1 VVISDIQ
8 RRRYIRAAG
17 AVVALGLTFGSATGF
32 AQQAQNGEWFVPGQ
46 ARPAAPAPASRPA
59 PRPPS
64 GPSAAL
70 PLTGD
75 GVGDQANGAPPPQFQ
90 LPPAPEIP
98 PIAKGQATPAAI
110 VGILSVPDVLRVS
123 TAYQAAYKEL
133 NARGQKLNEDAQKEQ
148 ATLRDMGQAFANER
162 AKLSPEQIRAKEKEI
177 QDRATE
183 AQRRF
188 GERNR
193 IIQEAGQYVM
203 MQINRTMEQVA
214 QQVALSRG
222 INLVLNRAQILGTT
236 ADFDLTPAV
245 AEVLNKALPSVV
257 VPPDGV
263 SPLAMAP
270 AAETP
275 QPGPTTAAAQAQA
288 AATGPAPA
296 AKPPLKR

>member
-1 VVISDIQ
+1 MKRSYVTG
-8 RRRYIRAAG
+8 AC
-17 AVVALGLTFGSATGF
+17 AVVALGLIGAPLTGF

-46 ARPAAPAPASRPA
+46 VHPASPPASRPA
-59 PRPPS
+59 PRGPAAPS
-64 GPSAAL
+64 GAPGVM
-70 PLTGD
+70 PLSGEA
-75 GVGDQANGAPPPQFQ
+75 GGDQTAGPGPQAQFQ

-98 PIAKGQATPAAI
+98 PVPKGQATPAAI

-148 ATLRDMGQAFANER
+148 GALRDLGQAFSSER
-162 AKLSPEQIRAKEKEI
+162 AKLSPEQIRTREKEI
-177 QDRATE
+177 QERATE

-203 MQINRTMEQVA
+203 LQINRTMEQVA

-245 AEVLNKALPSVV
+245 AEVMNKALPSVV

-263 SPLAMAP
+263 SPLAMAAP
-270 AAETP
+270 AGTTP
-275 QPGPTTAAAQAQA
+275 GGPASGGQATAPAQA
-288 AATGPAPA
+288 ATATA
-296 AKPPLKR
+296 AKPPQKH